1 MKRNTTKMDVYFISN
16 QYLDDKTLKPR
27 VPTNYLT
34 ENGYEDNTTKRV
46 CLSTSVDGCLA
57 AMSRNIKGEIFH
69 VYFISTDVYKPTTAE
84 VPDRDITDEVW
95 SLKPVTLRY
104 VYTVKVIEAYDTEY
118 KYKTKDFEA
127 TMYKWKYKKI
137 KNW

>member
-27 VPTNYLT
+27 VPKNYLT

-104 VYTVKVIEAYDTEY
+104 VYTVKVIEPYDTEY
-118 KYKTKDFEA
+118 KYRTKDFEA